1 MKMNTRILILCG
13 LGIAINLVLG
23 TTVLMLKI
31 PLIFMDTIGTI
42 FVAALFGP
50 LAGAATGGLT
60 NVIQG
65 FLTSPQDI
73 PFALVNI
80 AIGLIVG
87 FVSKRFAFDLKTAIV
102 TGLVLSVVAPL
113 IGTPIAVWIYGGLTG
128 GGSDFIVAWLLAA
141 GNSIFTAAFVPRI
154 TGNLVDKIA
163 SCILVAVL
171 IKSLPASVL
180 GTTLQSLHKSKK
192 AGGAEQSVS
201 N

>member
-1 MKMNTRILILCG
+1 MKMNTRIMILCG

-23 TTVLMLKI
+23 TAVQMFKI
-31 PLIFMDTIGTI
+31 PLIFLDTIGTI

-50 LAGAATGGLT
+50 FAGAATGGLT

-80 AIGLIVG
+80 AIGIIVG
-87 FVSKRFAFDLKTAIV
+87 MVSKRTCFNLKTAIV

-113 IGTPIAVWIYGGLTG
+113 IGTPIAIWIYGGLTG
-128 GGSDFIVAWLLAA
+128 GGSDFLVAWLLST
-141 GNSIFTAAFVPRI
+141 GSSIFTAAFIPRI

-163 SCILVAVL
+163 SCILVAVM
-171 IKSLPASVL
+171 IQHLPGAIL
-180 GTTLQSLHKSKK
+180 GETLQNRKK
-192 AGGAEQSVS
+192 AA
-201 N
+201 